1 MVNAHRKSEALPGFY
16 ALPWQTGR
24 PMAGKVAMSR
34 MTEHHSG
41 WVYAAVRAIA
51 QGCAACDIR
60 FTASRARGRT
70 RGRLTMPSGGPG
82 QPSPEAAPTTHAA
95 ESPRSLPLTD
105 DHPLLGLFAHVNPF
119 RTYREL
125 LESTVTDLE
134 LFGNAYWVMA
144 RNRVSGVP
152 GEIWPVPPAWMKVV
166 PSSRSAELI
175 EAYELRRAGRTTRFD
190 PRDVVH
196 FRYPSPSDP
205 FYGAS
210 PLEAAIEAVYADE
223 SVARAQRR
231 TFENGPVPGVVL
243 KTREPLTPVQVER
256 LRAQFESRF
265 SGPDAAGRL
274 VITHEGAE
282 IFPFTTSP
290 REMDFIDSARA
301 TRDRILGVFGVPP
314 AVLGL
319 VEDFNRANA
328 EAAQMLFARD
338 TLQPKLKL
346 IAARITQDVCS
357 QFLPE
362 GISCRFESPVPQDR
376 EANRLDMA
384 TGVRLGILTPNEAR
398 ADFYG
403 KRPIDGGDVA
413 RPVATAPLPRH
424 EEHPER

>member
-1 MVNAHRKSEALPGFY
+1 LRSAYSA
-16 ALPWQTGR
+16 
-24 PMAGKVAMSR
+24 
-34 MTEHHSG
+34 
-41 WVYAAVRAIA
+41 
-51 QGCAACDIR
+51 
-60 FTASRARGRT
+60 
-70 RGRLTMPSGGPG
+70 
-82 QPSPEAAPTTHAA
+82 EAASAAKAGSALRGTT
-95 ESPRSLPLTD
+95 PLTD
-105 DHPLLGLFAHVNPF
+105 DHPLLRLFAHVNPF

-134 LFGNAYWVMA
+134 LCGNAYWVLA
-144 RNRVSGVP
+144 RNGMSNVP
-152 GEIWPVPPAWMKVV
+152 GEIWPVPPAWMRIV
-166 PSSRSAELI
+166 PSSRGAELI
-175 EAYELRRAGRTTRFD
+175 EAYELRRSSRTTRLD

-205 FYGAS
+205 FYGSS
-210 PLEAAIEAVYADE
+210 PLQAAIEAVYADE

-243 KTREPLTPVQVER
+243 KTRDPLTPVQVER

-265 SGPDAAGRL
+265 AGPDAAGRL
-274 VITHEGAE
+274 VVTHEGAE

-362 GISCRFESPVPQDR
+362 GITCRFESPVPQDR
-376 EANRLDMA
+376 EADRLDMA
-384 TGVRLGILTPNEAR
+384 TGVRLGVLTPNEAR

-403 KRPIDGGDVA
+403 KQPIDGGDVA
-413 RPVATAPLPRH
+413 RPVDTASPPKH
-424 EEHPER
+424 EEHQER

>member
-1 MVNAHRKSEALPGFY
+1 V
-16 ALPWQTGR
+16 
-24 PMAGKVAMSR
+24 
-34 MTEHHSG
+34 
-41 WVYAAVRAIA
+41 
-51 QGCAACDIR
+51 
-60 FTASRARGRT
+60 
-70 RGRLTMPSGGPG
+70 PSGGPG
-82 QPSPEAAPTTHAA
+82 RPSPEAAPATNAA

-119 RTYREL
+119 RTYHEL

-134 LFGNAYWVMA
+134 LCGNAYWVLA
-144 RNRVSGVP
+144 RKRMSGVP
-152 GEIWPVPPAWMKVV
+152 GEIWPVPPAWMRVV
-166 PSSRSAELI
+166 PSSRGSELI
-175 EAYELRRAGRTTRFD
+175 EAYELRRAGRKTRLD

-210 PLEAAIEAVYADE
+210 PLQAAIEAVYADE

-243 KTREPLTPVQVER
+243 KTRDPLTPVQIER

-265 SGPDAAGRL
+265 AGPDAAGKL
-274 VITHEGAE
+274 VITHEGAD
-282 IFPFTTSP
+282 ILPFTTSP

-338 TLQPKLKL
+338 TLAPKLKL

-357 QFLPE
+357 QFLPK
-362 GISCRFESPVPQDR
+362 GITCRFESPVPHDR
-376 EANRLDMA
+376 EADRLDMA
-384 TGVRLGILTPNEAR
+384 TGVRLGVLTPNEAR

-403 KRPIDGGDVA
+403 KRPIDGGDA
-413 RPVATAPLPRH
+413 LRPLADRSDALRH
-424 EEHPER
+424 QDAKDTR